1 MDNKNLVFQMN
12 KFVGDLHVFKTK
24 VHNFHWNLV
33 GEHFFVIHPMLD
45 GIMDEIDKQIDDVAE
60 RVLMIGHR
68 PFGSLEIYLKHTVLA
83 EAETKPYH
91 AKEAVKLMLE
101 DFKLLLAEINIII
114 GYAAK
119 ENDQETLT
127 LVTDIGATYQ
137 KHIWMFGAWLEET
150 NY

>member
-45 GIMDEIDKQIDDVAE
+45 GIIDEIDKQIDDVAE

-91 AKEAVKLMLE
+91 AKEAVKFMLE